1 MRGDRIFARGRAGTR
16 TNTPSLGSSGGGSG
30 SLPVQ
35 VSSYSS
41 GNVSADVWVGLHHS
55 SNCHTRTATPPR
67 TNPNTTTTTTTTNW
81 PREEPRVSR
90 KQALRQQYPR
100 RLELRVLVQNTSGGP
115 RPRPCS
121 RHPFHGTVISTGSAK
136 ISGSRCHSGMLKV
149 VENNGS
155 SSGSGGGV
163 VMENGGDPFAVDWSH
178 ASVLF
183 KTADGRLLALPVLKA
198 RLLGVNG
205 KGVAKPSENDSYLHS
220 HHCSKS
226 NADYEVKD
234 DDYFY
239 DAPCDDENKVLG
251 ALDVALY
258 SATVALPAE
267 VMVEPEFLTRA
278 LELRLP
284 LSLHTLV
291 NQQQTTPL
299 RHEQQRMKGA
309 GGGDMGGSNAPKS
322 SSSSRKL
329 FGLAVAK
336 FVDEVEVWEHYDE
349 VRMVTPA
356 WKFFPLSFHL
366 SSLFTIE
373 AFLFFLTSFFGLL
386 LR

>member
-1 MRGDRIFARGRAGTR
+1 MPPQR
-16 TNTPSLGSSGGGSG
+16 SGSG
-30 SLPVQ
+30 TNLPVQ

-55 SNCHTRTATPPR
+55 SNCHTRAATPPR
-67 TNPNTTTTTTTTNW
+67 INRNATTAAATTTTNW

-115 RPRPCS
+115 RPRQCS
-121 RHPFHGTVISTGSAK
+121 RHPFHGTVISTGSSGTGSTS

-149 VENNGS
+149 VDNSAIGGG
-155 SSGSGGGV
+155 SGSGV
-163 VMENGGDPFAVDWSH
+163 VIESGGDPFAVDWSH

-205 KGVAKPSENDSYLHS
+205 QAVAKDTE
-220 HHCSKS
+220 
-226 NADYEVKD
+226 ADYYSAAE
-234 DDYFY
+234 
-239 DAPCDDENKVLG
+239 DETKVLG

-258 SATVALPAE
+258 SATVALPSE
-267 VMVEPEFLTRA
+267 VVVEPEFLTRA

-284 LSLHTLV
+284 LSLHSLGG
-291 NQQQTTPL
+291 QHAISPQ
-299 RHEQQRMKGA
+299 EQEQRQKSA
-309 GGGDMGGSNAPKS
+309 GGNASGVSDSKS
-322 SSSSRKL
+322 SSSSLRKP

-349 VRMVTPA
+349 VKGAPDMLFDPA
-356 WKFFPLSFHL
+356 LN
-366 SSLFTIE
+366 E
-373 AFLFFLTSFFGLL
+373 
-386 LR
+386 